1 MLALICWLP
10 LVVTNYLYF
19 VHEISASWLS
29 LALVIA
35 NILNYINSCVNPVI
49 YAFKIPE
56 FKRAL
61 RFLAAGKK
69 EVSIVMKDKSREK
82 SSASVLAFDNQ
93 DMDTK
98 L

>member
-19 VHEISASWLS
+19 VHEISASWVG
-29 LALVIA
+29 LASVIA

-61 RFLAAGKK
+61 RFLGTGKK
-69 EVSIVMKDKSREK
+69 ELSTVMKDKSREK
-82 SSASVLAFDNQ
+82 SSATVVAFDNQ
-93 DMDTK
+93 DIDAK

>member
-1 MLALICWLP
+1 M
-10 LVVTNYLYF
+10 
-19 VHEISASWLS
+19 
-29 LALVIA
+29 
-35 NILNYINSCVNPVI
+35 I

-69 EVSIVMKDKSREK
+69 EVPTVMKDETREK